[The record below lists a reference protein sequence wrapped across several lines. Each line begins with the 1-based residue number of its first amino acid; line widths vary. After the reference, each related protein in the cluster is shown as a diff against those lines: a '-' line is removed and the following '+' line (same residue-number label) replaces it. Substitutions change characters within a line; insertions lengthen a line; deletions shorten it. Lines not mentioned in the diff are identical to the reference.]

1 MTFYPFPT
9 EVGRLPGDRTGRNDR
24 LVRRFSAGQQLRVH
38 LRLGE
43 HPKPQNRPI
52 SAEVLNIS
60 IAGVSVRVART
71 LPVSTGAMVTIG
83 DGDSTASCRVTYT
96 TRTTEPD
103 RQILGLEYVTQ
114 SDRFRLDVGGVVG
127 ALRKDRGQVIKAWHR
142 PN

>member
-9 EVGRLPGDRTGRNDR
+9 EMDRLPGDRTGRNDR

-43 HPKPQNRPI
+43 HPNPQHRPI

-60 IAGVSVRVART
+60 IAGISLRVTRTLRVSV
-71 LPVSTGAMVTIG
+71 GAMVTIG
-83 DGDSTASCRVTYT
+83 DGDSTATCRVAYT
-96 TRTTEPD
+96 ARTAEPD
-103 RQILGLEYVTQ
+103 RQILGLEYVAQ

-127 ALRKDRGQVIKAWHR
+127 ALRKDRGEVIKAWHR